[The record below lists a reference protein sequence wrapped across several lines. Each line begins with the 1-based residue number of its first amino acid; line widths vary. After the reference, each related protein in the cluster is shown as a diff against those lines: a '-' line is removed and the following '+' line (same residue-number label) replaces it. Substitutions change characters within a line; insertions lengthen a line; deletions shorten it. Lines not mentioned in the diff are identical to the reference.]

1 MTPKSNKSINFE
13 AFLLISSLPFL
24 FLVLFSSF
32 PPSMSS
38 TQIYLYLSLSYCQL
52 LWNVL
57 DSNFKWCS
65 YFLTFSVAFLSLE
78 SVMMMRHGQFK
89 GLKLVKLLL
98 NSWCLFIILKINL
111 SFHEKMSGQEEMSKE
126 EKWLEKE

>member
-32 PPSMSS
+32 PSSMSS

-65 YFLTFSVAFLSLE
+65 YFLPFNLLFFLFFSRVGHDDATWTIL
-78 SVMMMRHGQFK
+78 K
-89 GLKLVKLLL
+89 GWSFVYFLL

-111 SFHEKMSGQEEMSKE
+111 SFHVKSQSKE